1 MALSINPIEI
11 VKIFSERGIRNR
23 EAIVGYLLSIAT
35 VATDLV
41 NCWIKLLE
49 SRLMTDE
56 AAWENKRLDR
66 DLMMARNT
74 QTALFFE
81 ASEYYKRASSVLGGR
96 LSKAEMDDL
105 FNALGSLLHIREE
118 TKALFNMPNAHCPE
132 DEAFV
137 HTRIIEAVMGQE
149 TWPDLPV
156 GNPGRIRP
164 PDDRPEQLQRMI
176 DEMQREAATLRALAA
191 AIRAQP

>member
-1 MALSINPIEI
+1 
-11 VKIFSERGIRNR
+11 
-23 EAIVGYLLSIAT
+23 
-35 VATDLV
+35 
-41 NCWIKLLE
+41 
-49 SRLMTDE
+49 
-56 AAWENKRLDR
+56 
-66 DLMMARNT
+66 
-74 QTALFFE
+74 
-81 ASEYYKRASSVLGGR
+81 
-96 LSKAEMDDL
+96 MDDL